1 MTPLQVSEL
10 IDCIEGGELIDR
22 LSVVSRDRAFIAA
35 IDEALTDQPD
45 VLEKI
50 RDGKVRAA
58 GAVIGAAMKATNGG
72 RMRCGCAIWCLSER
86 KTMADL
92 SGNDRGLINTMRWF
106 AALLRR
112 KA

>member
-1 MTPLQVSEL
+1 MTPLQVSEF
-10 IDCIEGGELIDR
+10 IARIEGGELTDR
-22 LSVVSRDRAFIAA
+22 LFVVSRDRVIIAA

-58 GAVIGAAMKATNGG
+58 GAVIGAAMKSMNGRRMG
-72 RMRCGCAIWCLSER
+72 RGCASWCLSER

-92 SGNDRGLINTMRWF
+92 SGNDRGLINTMHWF
-106 AALLRR
+106 AVLLRR

>member
-58 GAVIGAAMKATNGG
+58 GAVIGAAMKAMNGG
-72 RMRCGCAIWCLSER
+72 GCGAGAR
-86 KTMADL
+86 V
-92 SGNDRGLINTMRWF
+92 GV
-106 AALLRR
+106 
-112 KA
+112 

>member
-10 IDCIEGGELIDR
+10 IDGIEGGELIDR

-58 GAVIGAAMKATNGG
+58 GAVIGAAMKAMNGG
-72 RMRCGCAIWCLSER
+72 RMRRGCASWCLSER

-92 SGNDRGLINTMRWF
+92 SGNDRGLINTMHWF